1 MTIKEN
7 QIEDYI
13 STSTQSALDLKADKD
28 WDTLTNTSVNGVSLD
43 NTWPGTNYLSDDWS
57 YNPLTSAPVDSVNGK
72 TWAVVLDTSDIA
84 DTTDARYVTDAEQ
97 VVIGN
102 TSWTNTWDQ
111 SSIDAL
117 NSATTVVDVSASTAP
132 TAWQVLTANSS
143 TDASWQDAAWGGGG
157 MTLLTTTNISSPV
170 SQIDFTSTIFDWTYD
185 WYIIKAYLEADMN
198 WRVFVNFS
206 NNDLS
211 SMLTIWSMHFVAKST
226 STTQATSLNNTIW
239 IINQENTSFSSEPWV
254 WLEMKM
260 NSTVD
265 ALRVMWGSSYVD
277 AGFSK
282 VVLDD
287 FTMKATAWNSMR
299 LYPSAWNFD
308 AWFVSIYWI
317 TT

>member
-57 YNPLTSAPVDSVNGK
+57 YKPLTSAPVDSVNGE

-157 MTLLTTTNISSPV
+157 MTLLSTTTVTTWV
-170 SQIDFTSTIFDWTYD
+170 SNIDFSSSIFTSGYKWF
-185 WYIIKAYLEADMN
+185 IIRWFIEMTSAD
-198 WRVFVNFS
+198 RFITKVSS
-206 NNDLS
+206 NNLS
-211 SMLTIWSMHFVAKST
+211 TFNSIGYVTDTVHTNWTFIWGWNAWTTDPQFTRLQT
-226 STTQATSLNNTIW
+226 S
-239 IINQENTSFSSEPWV
+239 
-254 WLEMKM
+254 
-260 NSTVD
+260 STVNGINFEIRTNEMGGD
-265 ALRVMWGSSYVD
+265 YYWNGSISYSSTAQAV
-277 AGFSK
+277 AS
-282 VVLDD
+282 
-287 FTMKATAWNSMR
+287 ATFIWQSATWNSMR
-299 LYPSAWNFD
+299 FTSQSGSTLSN
-308 AWFVSIYWI
+308 WFISVYWI